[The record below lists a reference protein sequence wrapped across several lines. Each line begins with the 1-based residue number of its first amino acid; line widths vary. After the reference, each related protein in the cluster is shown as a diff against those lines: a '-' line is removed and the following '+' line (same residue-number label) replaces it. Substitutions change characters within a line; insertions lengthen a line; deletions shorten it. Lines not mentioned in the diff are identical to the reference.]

1 MILDGGI
8 IEKQKIYLNHAA
20 GAFPLAPGVLEAM
33 TARMINPPQVS
44 GRDTFGESDDL
55 CRCRQSLARLM
66 NVKPEQIVLTCN
78 ATHGLNTAIL
88 GFGLK
93 PGDLVITSVMEHNSV
108 LRPLARLED
117 MFGIRAA
124 YLPLDTDMR
133 LDENA
138 YDGLLMQKPR
148 LAILCHASNV
158 TGRINPVASL
168 FKKAKSA
175 GAVTILD
182 ASQTAGRI
190 PVRPKELYADMTVF
204 SGYKG
209 LGGPL
214 GTGVL
219 YVAPDVNLSPVF
231 VGGTGVKS
239 DLRLHPEEMP
249 MRLEAGTP
257 NTHAFAGLNAAVEY
271 NIKKAAD
278 ILNAER
284 VMAKELYRKLKTL
297 SHIRIFDVNCEDKLP
312 TVSFAV
318 EGMDT
323 EQAGF
328 ALSESFGI
336 CCRAGLHCAPLIHK
350 YLGSLPEGTVRIS
363 ASYKNSPEDI
373 EYATDALRRLKL

>member
-1 MILDGGI
+1 MILDDGI
-8 IEKQKIYLNHAA
+8 VEKQQIYLNHAA

-33 TARMINPPQVS
+33 TSSMINPPQVS

-66 NVKPEQIVLTCN
+66 NVNPEQIVLTYN

-88 GFGLK
+88 GLGLK
-93 PGDLVITSVMEHNSV
+93 SGDLVITSVMEHNSV

-117 MFGIRAA
+117 MFGVRVE
-124 YLPLDTDMR
+124 YLPLDTDMH
-133 LDENA
+133 LDENV
-138 YDGLLMQKPR
+138 YDSLLMQKPR
-148 LAILCHASNV
+148 VVILCHASNV
-158 TGRINPVASL
+158 TGRINPVVSL

-175 GAVTILD
+175 GAFTLLD

-190 PVRPKELYADMTVF
+190 PVRPGELHADMTVF

-219 YVAPDVNLSPVF
+219 HVSSDVSLSPVI

-257 NTHAFAGLNAAVEY
+257 NAPAFAGLNAAVEY

-278 ILNAER
+278 ILSAER

-297 SHIRIFDVNCEDKLP
+297 NHIRIFDENCENRLP
-312 TVSFAV
+312 TVSFTV

-363 ASYKNSPEDI
+363 ASYMNSPEDI